1 MKLRMLMTA
10 GLVLA
15 LAGCTTTGGMAR
27 NPIEARWNGQQAGS
41 FFAKFGPPVA
51 DAQVGANSI
60 YTWRGGYKTARI
72 PAKYA
77 EGTDGKKGKQIAPA
91 RTARLRCEAKL
102 TVDSGY
108 VIRKIETVADR
119 PGEKSASYCTELLV
133 GDTE

>member
-1 MKLRMLMTA
+1 MNIRMMMTA

-15 LAGCTTTGGMAR
+15 LGGCATTAGTPR
-27 NPIEARWNGQQAGS
+27 DPIEARWNGQQAGV

-51 DAQVGANSI
+51 DVGDGDNTI

-77 EGTDGKKGKQIAPA
+77 EGEGGKKGKQMTAA
-91 RTARLRCEAKL
+91 RTAYLRCEVKL

-108 VIRKIETVADR
+108 VIRHVQTVADR
-119 PGEKSASYCTELLV
+119 PGISGPSYCAEFLAP
-133 GDTE
+133 EEN